1 MSGALDFTWS
11 PTEKKIARAAF
22 DSAYERECAGILRE
36 VNKMLADATDSQVV
50 WKIEKHIE
58 KRRRDMEHRYDFRYS
73 VLLMHFAGMLRD
85 RVLTEED
92 LSGLSSDKME
102 TIRRFASL

>member
-1 MSGALDFTWS
+1 MNMSWS

-22 DSAYERECAGILRE
+22 DRAYERECAGILRE

-58 KRRRDMEHRYDFRYS
+58 KRRRAMENRYDFRYS
-73 VLLMHFAGMLRD
+73 VLLMHFAGMIRD

-92 LSGLSSDKME
+92 LAGLSSEKMKV
-102 TIRRFASL
+102 IRGIIGLAAD